1 MTTKTKKTTK
11 SNKPKTAKQFSQD
24 DQLKMQHFIAASN
37 FHQVKFSEIINMMQ
51 HTCFQDA
58 GSKLQEMTDSE
69 KFELL
74 AEIAKT
80 EEKMKQ
86 DMEKKSQEQQVTA
99 ES

>member
-11 SNKPKTAKQFSQD
+11 SNKSKPETQSSQD

-37 FHQVKFSEIINMMQ
+37 FHQVKFSEVINMMQ

-86 DMEKKSQEQQVTA
+86 DMEARDQKNQSIKN
-99 ES
+99 